1 MFYITLF
8 IVLFIS
14 SITDIKKRIIP
25 NSLMIGAFLL
35 GCYLNLIAN
44 TREYIFISI
53 IVFVMLLFSP
63 LKSGGDIKLLAICT
77 LYLRQAS
84 GIFFMILGLVM
95 LVLAIYKKSKNEKIK
110 SLPLA
115 PYISIAS
122 LITLMQT
129 LI

>member
-1 MFYITLF
+1 MFYTPLF

-25 NSLMIGAFLL
+25 NSLMLIAFTV
-35 GCYLNLIAN
+35 GCYLNIISN
-44 TREYIFISI
+44 TKEFIFISI
-53 IVFVMLLFSP
+53 IVFSLLLFSP
-63 LKSGGDIKLLAICT
+63 LKSGGDIKLLAVCV
-77 LYLRQAS
+77 LYLRYAS
-84 GIFFMILGLVM
+84 GIFFMMLS
-95 LVLAIYKKSKNEKIK
+95 LVLLITAIYKKSKKQKIK

-122 LITLMQT
+122 LITLIQI